1 MNSTACCH
9 SKAEAREGGQ
19 SFVLKVAQGL
29 IYPISNLW
37 SEESNQGQR
46 TRRLCIFVGW
56 QLWKRIVRKP
66 ITVSLFN
73 GKRFIAHPDCQVS
86 SGVLYTRI
94 PNSRNILFLRKHL
107 SGGTLIDVGAN
118 VGSVS
123 LLLADTIE
131 DAILFE
137 PNPVA
142 AARARENLARNELGF
157 KVYELAL
164 SDTNGEIRFACH
176 GGVNVGG
183 HVLVNAP
190 SPAATRV
197 VPCITFDEFLRR
209 HGDPALPVSLV
220 KIDVEGH
227 ENSVL
232 RGMRQFLAER
242 RPPLVMFEYLQRTNL
257 EETLR
262 FFAGVGYQVFGVGT
276 NGPIAVTSRAEP
288 LQDLFA
294 CPVERMAAMGVAGI
308 TS

>member
-1 MNSTACCH
+1 LLKC
-9 SKAEAREGGQ
+9 AED
-19 SFVLKVAQGL
+19 L
-29 IYPISNLW
+29 IYPIAHLW
-37 SEESNQGQR
+37 DEESNRGQR
-46 TRRLCIFVGW
+46 TRRLCAFVGW

-73 GKRFIAHPDCQVS
+73 GKPFRAYPDCQVS

-94 PNSRNILFLRKHL
+94 PNSRNILFVRKLL

-118 VGSVS
+118 VGSVG

-131 DAILFE
+131 NAILFE

-142 AARARENLARNELGF
+142 AARARENLARNQLGF
-157 KVYELAL
+157 KVYEIAL
-164 SDTNGEIRFACH
+164 SDISGEIRFESN
-176 GGVNVGG
+176 GGVDVGG
-183 HVLVNAP
+183 HVVN
-190 SPAATRV
+190 SPGNRTAARV
-197 VPCITFDEFLRR
+197 VQCTTFDEFLRQQ
-209 HGDPALPVSLV
+209 GDPEFPVSLV

-232 RGMRQFLAER
+232 RGMRQFLADK

-262 FFAGVGYQVFGVGT
+262 FFAEVGYQVFELGA
-276 NGPIAVTSRAEP
+276 NGPVAATSRVEP

-294 CPVERMAAMGVAGI
+294 CPLERTPAIGVASA

>member
-1 MNSTACCH
+1 M
-9 SKAEAREGGQ
+9 
-19 SFVLKVAQGL
+19 LKVAQRL

-37 SEESNQGQR
+37 NEESNRGQR
-46 TRRLCIFVGW
+46 VRRRSIFVGW
-56 QLWKRIVRKP
+56 QLWKRTVRRP
-66 ITVSLFN
+66 ITVTLFN
-73 GKRFIAHPDCQVS
+73 GKQFRAYPDCQVS

-94 PNSRNILFLRKHL
+94 PSSRNILFLRKHV

-123 LLLADTIE
+123 LLLADRME

-142 AARARENLARNELGF
+142 AARARDNLARNQLGF

-164 SDTNGEIRFACH
+164 SDTSGEIGFECH
-176 GGVNVGG
+176 SAVDGVA
-183 HVLVNAP
+183 HVVTKAP
-190 SPAATRV
+190 GTPTRMV
-197 VPCITFDEFLRR
+197 SCVTFDEFLRQ
-209 HGDPALPVSLV
+209 HGDPRFPISLV

-232 RGMRQFLAER
+232 RGMQQFLAR
-242 RPPLVMFEYLQRTNL
+242 QRPLVMFEYLQRTNL

-262 FFAGVGYQVFGVGT
+262 FFAEVGYQVFELGT
-276 NGPIAVTSRAEP
+276 SGLVAVSKRVEP

-294 CPVERMAAMGVAGI
+294 FPLERVPAMGVARA

>member
-1 MNSTACCH
+1 M
-9 SKAEAREGGQ
+9 
-19 SFVLKVAQGL
+19 LKFAQGL

-37 SEESNQGQR
+37 NEESNRGQR
-46 TRRLCIFVGW
+46 TRRLCTFVAW

-66 ITVSLFN
+66 ITISLFN
-73 GKRFIAHPDCQVS
+73 GKQFTAYPDCPVS

-94 PNSRNILFLRKHL
+94 PNSRNILFLRKHV

-131 DAILFE
+131 NAILFE

-142 AARARENLARNELGF
+142 AARARENLDRNHLGF
-157 KVYELAL
+157 EVYEFAL
-164 SDTNGEIRFACH
+164 SDTDGEVHFECH
-176 GGVNVGG
+176 EAVDVGAHVVVNTP
-183 HVLVNAP
+183 VNQIAGQMVQ
-190 SPAATRV
+190 R
-197 VPCITFDEFLRR
+197 ITFDEFLRQ
-209 HGDPALPVSLV
+209 HGDPDFPVSLV

-232 RGMRQFLAER
+232 RGMRQFLAEK
-242 RPPLVMFEYLQRTNL
+242 RPPLVMFEYLERTNL
-257 EETLR
+257 EHTLSI
-262 FFAGVGYQVFGVGT
+262 FAGVGYQVFELGN
-276 NGPIAVTSRAEP
+276 NGPVAVTGRVEP

-294 CPVERMAAMGVAGI
+294 CPLERMSSIGVARA

>member
-1 MNSTACCH
+1 M
-9 SKAEAREGGQ
+9 
-19 SFVLKVAQGL
+19 LKVAQSL

-37 SEESNQGQR
+37 NEASNQGER
-46 TRRLCIFVGW
+46 TRRLGIFVGW

-73 GKRFIAHPDCQVS
+73 GKRFMAYPDCCVS

-94 PNSRNILFLRKHL
+94 PNSKNILFLRKHL
-107 SGGTLIDVGAN
+107 SGGTFIDVGAN

-123 LLLADTIE
+123 LLLADTIQN
-131 DAILFE
+131 AILFE

-142 AARARENLARNELGF
+142 AARARENLARNQLDF
-157 KVYELAL
+157 KVYEFAL
-164 SDTNGEIRFACH
+164 SDTNGVARFECH
-176 GGVNVGG
+176 GGVDVCG
-183 HVLVNAP
+183 HVVGNAP
-190 SPAATRV
+190 SSQTATRV
-197 VPCITFDEFLRR
+197 VQCTTLDEFLRQ
-209 HGDPALPVSLV
+209 HGDPEFPVSLV

-232 RGMRQFLAER
+232 RGMRQFLSEK

-257 EETLR
+257 VETLS
-262 FFAGVGYQVFGVGT
+262 FFAGVGYQVFELGGD
-276 NGPIAVTSRAEP
+276 GPVAVRGRVEP

-294 CPVERMAAMGVAGI
+294 CPWERVPAMGVAST

>member
-1 MNSTACCH
+1 M
-9 SKAEAREGGQ
+9 
-19 SFVLKVAQGL
+19 
-29 IYPISNLW
+29 YPISSLW
-37 SEESNQGQR
+37 NDESNRGQR
-46 TRRLCIFVGW
+46 IRRLCALVGW
-56 QLWKRIVRKP
+56 QLWKRLVRKP

-73 GKRFIAHPDCQVS
+73 GRRFRAYPDCPVS

-94 PNSRNILFLRKHL
+94 PNGRNILFLRTHL

-131 DAILFE
+131 NAILFE

-142 AARARENLARNELGF
+142 AARARENLARNRLDF
-157 KVYELAL
+157 RVYEVAL
-164 SDTNGEIRFACH
+164 SDTNGETRFECH
-176 GGVNVGG
+176 GGVDVAARVVAND
-183 HVLVNAP
+183 P
-190 SPAATRV
+190 TDRPATFV

-209 HGDPALPVSLV
+209 HGDPESSISLV

-232 RGMRQFLAER
+232 RGMRQFLVEK
-242 RPPLVMFEYLQRTNL
+242 RPSLLMFEYLQRTNL

-262 FFAGVGYQVFGVGT
+262 FFESVGYQVFELGT
-276 NGPIAVTSRAEP
+276 NGPVAVCKPVKP

-294 CPVERMAAMGVAGI
+294 CPLERVSAMGVARAA
-308 TS
+308 S